1 MADRNGYI
9 GRAPSDSSVIVARQT
24 FSPTGVTTDF
34 TFSSGYTVGYFDI
47 FINGVKMIEG
57 SDYTS
62 TNGLTF
68 SVLNGGVTSGD
79 VIEGVAYK
87 AFNLVDGKV
96 GILSA
101 GSLIGNANNL
111 NFVGTGNTFLLN
123 GTTVDIA
130 ISGGGGGAGAG
141 GTWSTNASGIH
152 TTKNVGI
159 GTILPTG
166 NLEVSG
172 NDGVNISNAT
182 RTGSNGAQWRFIPHN
197 GGAGESPTNLRLYE
211 GAGATEVINIT
222 KTGLIGVNTMAPGT
236 LLELKG
242 ESSKEA
248 TVTFNRQP
256 VQGTNDGIIGQFLFE
271 NATDSVALL
280 AVKRESALDDAYIQ
294 FATQPAGGGLTERL
308 RIDSNGRLLLGATSH
323 SNLIRLGQAFAVATT
338 DQFGGGSFTGFN
350 GTTASEGPVLDLQ
363 RSRATTKS
371 PGTVVA
377 SGDRLGSLVFR
388 GDDGTDF
395 ADAAFMLGEVDGTP
409 NGGFVPGRLTFY
421 TGTTS
426 AVPAE
431 RLRISSAGNVGI
443 GENSPYYKLHLKTDN
458 SATSLSGGT
467 SGNWGSDGIRIEN
480 SNNTAG
486 SLSLAHF
493 RNFDA
498 DWHIGSKYVASNISD
513 FVFFAEGNEKLRI
526 LSDGTTSVGAL
537 SATPGTIAAGSLV
550 VTNSNAGFFSN
561 VGGDAKFGSSDNN
574 NVIFQVNGAEKVRI
588 ATSGQIGLGGANYG
602 TSGQVLTSNGSAS
615 APSWQDTSGGITT
628 EAFTSSGIVTA
639 VRLGTA
645 VDHKITA
652 TGITTITSSGSGTEG
667 ESHTI
672 RIVNSGIA
680 TVGFSTYFLFPS
692 GSAPSLPT
700 ADGAISLIS
709 FTVHDSVGAGCTQ
722 LLAGAS
728 VNFS

>member
-34 TFSSGYTVGYFDI
+34 TFSSGYNVGYFDI

-62 TNGLTF
+62 TDGSTF

-130 ISGGGGGAGAG
+130 ISGGGGAGAG

-197 GGAGESPTNLRLYE
+197 GGAGESLTNLRLYE
-211 GAGATEVINIT
+211 GASATEVINIT

-280 AVKRESALDDAYIQ
+280 AVKRESAADDAYIQ
-294 FATQPAGGGLTERL
+294 FATQPAGGGLTESL

-350 GTTASEGPVLDLQ
+350 GTTASEGPILDLQ

-388 GDDGTDF
+388 GDDGIDF

-431 RLRISSAGNVGI
+431 RLRITSAGLIDISGGVQISENVTPTSGA
-443 GENSPYYKLHLKTDN
+443 GLELFREGNGGGQVQAYDRDN
-458 SATSLSGGT
+458 NTSLPLILK
-467 SGNWGSDGIRIEN
+467 GSIQR
-480 SNNTAG
+480 
-486 SLSLAHF
+486 
-493 RNFDA
+493 
-498 DWHIGSKYVASNISD
+498 
-513 FVFFAEGNEKLRI
+513 FFANESERLRI

-615 APSWQDTSGGITT
+615 APSWQDTSGITT

-652 TGITTITSSGSGTEG
+652 SGITTITSSGSGTEG